1 MSRAAKELYQRHRH
15 TVDEYHRM
23 GEADVFDTGV
33 RLELIDGEIIEMA
46 PIGSMHAGT
55 VTRLTRLLER
65 AVGDMAIVYV
75 QNPVVLDDRS
85 EPQPD
90 LALLKPRDDFYTERH
105 PVPEDVLLIIE
116 VSDSTLHYDQE
127 VKVPMYAR
135 IGIPE
140 VWIVDLTNKQLHY
153 YRQPSEHGFGHVSQ
167 PGSLE
172 AVEIVRL
179 PQISLDLTTLLPTS

>member
-23 GEADVFDTGV
+23 GEADVFDVGA

-55 VTRLTRLLER
+55 VTRLARLLER
-65 AVGDMAIVYV
+65 AVGDTAIVYV
-75 QNPVVLDDRS
+75 QNPVVLNNRS

-90 LALLKPRDDFYTERH
+90 LALLKPRDDFYTERY
-105 PVPEDVLLIIE
+105 PAPEDVLLIIE
-116 VSDSTLHYDQE
+116 VSESTLRYDQE
-127 VKVPMYAR
+127 IKVPMYAR
-135 IGIPE
+135 TGIPE
-140 VWIVDLTNKQLHY
+140 VWIVDLTSNQLHR
-153 YRQPSEHGFGHVSQ
+153 YRQPSEYGFSQVSQ

-179 PQISLDLTTLLPTS
+179 AQFSLDLTTLFPTA